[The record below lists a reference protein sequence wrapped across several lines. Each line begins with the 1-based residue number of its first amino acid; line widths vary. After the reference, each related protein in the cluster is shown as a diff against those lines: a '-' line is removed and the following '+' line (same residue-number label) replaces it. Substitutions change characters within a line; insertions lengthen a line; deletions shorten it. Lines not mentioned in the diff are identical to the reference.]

1 MKSHNNSTSKNSKVT
16 NPWYQSAVATAI
28 IAAVFSLFIIL
39 ILIINYIQTRVVGT
53 QQETQL
59 ENLKIEIRSRPDDEQ
74 LLSQIRQLDLQIR
87 QQRIRRLDRSRKGSY
102 LLLGSVAVFLVSLKC
117 AGTLKKRMPAPRLHT
132 NMSNEQ
138 IRKAK
143 FARWAVA
150 AGFVVLGSG
159 ALLLAIRP
167 EIDFN
172 AIGPVG
178 AAWPS
183 MEEIEKN
190 WPSFRG
196 PGGLG
201 ISAYTNVPA
210 SWNGKTGDK
219 ILWRTKVPLTGNN
232 SPVVWEDR
240 IFLSGADPNQN
251 QIFCFDAAS
260 GKLLWTGDVT
270 LTRGEAPLEVD
281 ENTGFAAPTV
291 TTDGRRVYAI
301 FATGDVGCFDFNGR
315 KVWEKSLG
323 IPDNVYGYASSLA
336 MYRNLL
342 LIQNDQGSEEDEI
355 SALIALDGFSG
366 QVVWQTKRPVGN
378 SWSSPI
384 LIMVG
389 DGFQVITCGDPWV
402 IGYEPDKGTELWRVN
417 CLSGDVAPSPIYAN
431 GLVFAIES
439 YSKLVAIQ
447 PDGRGDVTETHI
459 AWTIEEGG
467 PDICSPVS
475 NGELI
480 FLLSTEGWLS
490 CYRLSDRSKAWEKD
504 LGEYFIASPSLVG
517 KKLYLLSEK
526 GVMYIA
532 EAGNEYKELAKS
544 ELGEECRASPA
555 FADGRIY
562 IRGIENLYC
571 IGNSD

>member
-1 MKSHNNSTSKNSKVT
+1 MKSRNDSTSENNKVT
-16 NPWYQSAVATAI
+16 SPWYRSAVATAI
-28 IAAVFSLFIIL
+28 IAAIFSLIVFTL
-39 ILIINYIQTRVVGT
+39 IVLNYIHGRVVGT
-53 QQETQL
+53 KQETQL
-59 ENLKIEIRSRPDDEQ
+59 ENLKIEISGRPDDEQ
-74 LLSQIRQLDLQIR
+74 LLSQIRHLDLQIR
-87 QQRIRRLDRSRKGSY
+87 QQRIRRFDRSRKGGY
-102 LLLGSVAVFLVSLKC
+102 LLVGSVVIFVISLKC
-117 AGTLKKRMPAPRLHT
+117 ADILKKKMPAPHLHT

-138 IRKAK
+138 VRQAK
-143 FARWAVA
+143 FARWAVT
-150 AGFVVLGSG
+150 AGFVVLGLG
-159 ALLLAIRP
+159 ALLLGIRP
-167 EIDFN
+167 KIDFS
-172 AIGPVG
+172 AIGPVD
-178 AAWPS
+178 ASWPS
-183 MEEIEKN
+183 IEEIERN

-201 ISAYTNVPA
+201 ISDYTNVPA
-210 SWNGKTGDK
+210 NWSGKTGDG
-219 ILWRTKVPLTGNN
+219 ILWKTKVPLVGNS

-251 QIFCFDAAS
+251 QVYCFDAAS

-270 LTRGEAPLEVD
+270 LTRGEKPIEVD
-281 ENTGFAAPTV
+281 ENTGLAAPSV
-291 TTDGRRVYAI
+291 ATDGRRVYAI
-301 FATGDVGCFDFNGR
+301 FASGDVGCFDFNGR

-342 LIQNDQGSEEDEI
+342 LIQNDQGSEEDQI

-384 LIMVG
+384 VTRIG
-389 DGFQVITCGDPWV
+389 DEFQVITCGDPWV
-402 IGYEPDKGTELWRVN
+402 IAYEPDKGTELWRVN

-439 YSKLVAIQ
+439 YSKLVAIR

-467 PDICSPVS
+467 PDICSPLS

-490 CYRLSDRSKAWEKD
+490 CYRLSDRKKAWEKD
-504 LGEYFIASPSLVG
+504 LGEYFTASPSLVG
-517 KKLYLLSEK
+517 NSVYLLSEK
-526 GVMYIA
+526 GVMYII
-532 EAGNEYKELAKS
+532 EAGEEYKELAKN

-562 IRGIENLYC
+562 IRGFENLYC
-571 IGNSD
+571 IGNTD